1 MVVLRA
7 QIDERTPE
15 GVLVGQGPSEFGSE
29 MDHFLPGGVCEEVTE
44 WLAIVGCAKV
54 FRGNLAVAPAG

>member
-1 MVVLRA
+1 MRGLQKVFLWVRA
-7 QIDERTPE
+7 
-15 GVLVGQGPSEFGSE
+15 LLNGSE